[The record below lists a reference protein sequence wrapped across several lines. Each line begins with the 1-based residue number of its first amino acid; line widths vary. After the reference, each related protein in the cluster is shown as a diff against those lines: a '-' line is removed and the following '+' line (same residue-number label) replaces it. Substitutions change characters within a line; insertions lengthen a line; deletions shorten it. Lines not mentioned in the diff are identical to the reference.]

1 MDECIMVFLFASL
14 QIVNEPY
21 VSAFIYGPDSK
32 QLQDA
37 SLNKMQ
43 DDIDKELED
52 QDDNT
57 DLPLAFDTS
66 ICSYDWVKK
75 TLEADYPGKK
85 LVFCK
90 DMVTALNGK
99 YHVLPK
105 GFRHTIIIR
114 DPTKMFFSLRKM
126 VITTM
131 AIPEEQQEAFRLTDF
146 PPEDFPPK
154 YQFGE
159 MVDMMYYLKENDM
172 ESNPIVI
179 DSDDLQNS
187 PESILR
193 QYFEVIGIPFSKDL
207 LKWKA
212 GEEITK
218 SWIAAKKIIKMNQL
232 DRGGFYGKALTSSEF
247 GPSAPAPD
255 KSKLTPDVIKC
266 AEEAQKY
273 YKELYDMRI
282 KP

>member
-1 MDECIMVFLFASL
+1 M
-14 QIVNEPY
+14 NEPY
-21 VSAFIYGPDSK
+21 VSAVAYGPDS
-32 QLQDA
+32 QQWGDA
-37 SLNKMQ
+37 SLNKMR
-43 DDIDKELED
+43 DDIEEELEN

-85 LVFCK
+85 LIFCK
-90 DMVTALNGK
+90 DMVVGLDGK
-99 YHVLPK
+99 YNALPK
-105 GFRHTIIIR
+105 GFRHTFIIR

-126 VITTM
+126 MIKTM
-131 AIPEEQQEAFRLTDF
+131 VLPKEQQEAFRLTDF
-146 PPEDFPPK
+146 PPDVFPPK

-159 MVDMMYYLKENDM
+159 MVDLMHYLKENGI

-179 DSDDLQNS
+179 DADDLQNS
-187 PESILR
+187 PESVLR
-193 QYFEVIGIPFSKDL
+193 QYFEAIEIPFNKDL
-207 LKWKA
+207 LKWEA
-212 GEEITK
+212 GDEITK
-218 SWIAAKKIIKMNQL
+218 SWIAAKKIIQMNQL

-247 GPSAPAPD
+247 GPSTPAPD

>member
-1 MDECIMVFLFASL
+1 MQEDMV
-14 QIVNEPY
+14 
-21 VSAFIYGPDSK
+21 
-32 QLQDA
+32 
-37 SLNKMQ
+37 
-43 DDIDKELED
+43 KEVED
-52 QDDNT
+52 HGDNT

-66 ICSYDWVKK
+66 VCSYDWVKK

-85 LVFCK
+85 LIFCK
-90 DMVTALNGK
+90 DMVFGVDGK

-105 GFRHTIIIR
+105 GFRHTFIIR
-114 DPTKMFFSLRKM
+114 DPTKMFFSTRKM
-126 VITTM
+126 MMKMMVI
-131 AIPEEQQEAFRLTDF
+131 PKEQEEAFRLTDISS
-146 PPEDFPPK
+146 DIFPPK
-154 YQFGE
+154 YYFGE
-159 MVDMMYYLKENDM
+159 MVDLMHYLKENGM

-179 DSDDLQNS
+179 DADDLQNN
-187 PESILR
+187 PESVLR
-193 QYFEVIGIPFSKDL
+193 QYFEAIGIPFSKDL
-207 LKWKA
+207 LKWQA

-218 SWIAAKKIIKMNQL
+218 TWIAAKQIIQMNQL